1 MSVRVSERSAAVSA
15 RRRGSVKITQAVA
28 LLEKLRAKHGD
39 IDVYADCPK
48 CGESFLCG
56 IVVTAPETARLKART
71 EPKAK

>member
-1 MSVRVSERSAAVSA
+1 M
-15 RRRGSVKITQAVA
+15 KITQAVA

-56 IVVTAPETARLKART
+56 LVVTAPETARLKART